1 MCQCPSRTQK
11 TSRNKIIYEVLA
23 LVCTL
28 KAVFFGL
35 APVEVVRMGA
45 IC

>member
-11 TSRNKIIYEVLA
+11 TSRNKNIYEVLA
-23 LVCTL
+23 PIFIL